1 MAAPTVTG
9 TAIGQQPTRVRYWV
23 IVFSVTLAIITYID
37 RVCIS
42 QAAPL
47 MMKDLGLTK
56 VEMGWAFTA
65 FAVAYAIFEIPG
77 GFLGDWMG
85 PRRVL
90 TRIVVWWSIF
100 TALTGWVKSV
110 WSLVVVRFLFGAG
123 EAGCFPNVTKA
134 FTTWL
139 PQRERVRAQG
149 IMWWSA
155 RWGGAFTPMLVYAV
169 LQVMD
174 WRRSFELFGAIGIVW
189 AVWFFLWFRDNP
201 RDKKS
206 MNVAEREVLRESA
219 DLVTSHVHVP
229 WGLFLRSRSVWLL
242 CMQYWCLSYGWYFYI
257 TWLPTY
263 LKEARGLDMG
273 QSAVLAGMPLFLGG
287 LGSLFGGFFQGLLAQ
302 RLRSVARARRVSAY
316 LGFTGATLLLI
327 VSTNLQNPLYAM
339 IAMAFAS
346 FSNDLVMPGSWGACM
361 DVGGKYAGTLSGAM
375 NMMGNLGGAL
385 SPIAIGYILAAT
397 NSNWTITFYVSAAV
411 YFTGAFLW
419 IFLDPVTPLER
430 AAGRAER

>member
-1 MAAPTVTG
+1 MAAPTVTA
-9 TAIGQQPTRVRYWV
+9 TEVGQKPTRVRYWV
-23 IVFSVTLAIITYID
+23 IVFSVTLAVITYID

-169 LQVMD
+169 LQLMD

-206 MNVAEREVLRESA
+206 MNDAEREVLRESA
-219 DLVTSHVHVP
+219 GLVTSHVHVP

-302 RLRSVARARRVSAY
+302 RLASVARARRLSAY
-316 LGFTGATLLLI
+316 IGFTGATLLLI
-327 VSTNLQNPLYAM
+327 ISTNLQNPVYAM
-339 IAMAFAS
+339 IAMGFAS

-419 IFLDPVTPLER
+419 IFLDPVTPLEP
-430 AAGRAER
+430 AAGGAER